1 MFPPRRL
8 WHLGKVVFE
17 RAWLAAL
24 GAAPGGG
31 RASLEEVVKRG
42 KRGGETAMMWPGA
55 MGWGAPWWGWLWML
69 VFWVVVLVV
78 PILVVRLLW
87 PGIGRGPA
95 GGRDEALEIL
105 ESAL

>member
-1 MFPPRRL
+1 MAVM
-8 WHLGKVVFE
+8 G
-17 RAWLAAL
+17 
-24 GAAPGGG
+24 PG
-31 RASLEEVVKRG
+31 
-42 KRGGETAMMWPGA
+42 M

-69 VFWVVVLVV
+69 IFWVVVLVV

-105 ESAL
+105 RQRYARGEISREEFERMQEELRRARG